1 LDTSYGHQWI
11 LSWSELSIPEEVVMH
26 RRLVVPVVTVLFLAL
41 AGFGLRAG
49 VTAQDATADH
59 PLVGTWLVDTDP
71 AEPTNTRDTFLFTAD
86 GGYAQ
91 TDAAGGTT
99 LGAWETTGATTAT
112 LTIVAAAGDDE
123 GNNVGTVTIRATIT
137 VSPDG
142 TTFTADYT
150 IELIDPDGTSRGEAG
165 PGQAL
170 GERLTVE
177 APGTPALSLDELFA
191 GREGTPEATPA
202 P

>member
-1 LDTSYGHQWI
+1 
-11 LSWSELSIPEEVVMH
+11 MH
-26 RRLVVPVVTVLFLAL
+26 RRLFVSVITVLLLAL
-41 AGFGLRAG
+41 AGLGLRTGA
-49 VTAQDATADH
+49 VAQNATADH

-71 AEPTNTRDTFLFTAD
+71 ANPTNTLDTFLFTAD
-86 GGYAQ
+86 GGYVQ

-99 LGAWETTGATTAT
+99 VGVWEATSDTTAT
-112 LTIVAAAGDDE
+112 LTVVAAAGDDE
-123 GNNVGTVTIRATIT
+123 GNTFGTIMIRATIE
-137 VSPDG
+137 VSADG

-165 PGQAL
+165 PGQAT

-202 P
+202 S